1 MITPIFLDIY
11 KFLIDMNR
19 RGWYIPMLIVALNV
33 LAVVV
38 RWSSLPELLPA
49 HFDLQGNASGEISRN
64 VLLLYPLINAIFCL
78 IAYLI
83 ARVKQILQTGLII
96 LASGISLIIFS
107 SIMVTLTSGNMPI
120 FMLAEPV
127 ILLASIVGFVVCLI
141 KSRQNAG

>member
-1 MITPIFLDIY
+1 
-11 KFLIDMNR
+11 MNR

-83 ARVKQILQTGLII
+83 TKQTTKMDYREMMQHAPKECQPTVIDTNKDYQEALKQV
-96 LASGISLIIFS
+96 AKANNKEAEE
-107 SIMVTLTSGNMPI
+107 LTSKEKEQAMR
-120 FMLAEPV
+120 
-127 ILLASIVGFVVCLI
+127 SIGLCDLDF
-141 KSRQNAG
+141 QTP